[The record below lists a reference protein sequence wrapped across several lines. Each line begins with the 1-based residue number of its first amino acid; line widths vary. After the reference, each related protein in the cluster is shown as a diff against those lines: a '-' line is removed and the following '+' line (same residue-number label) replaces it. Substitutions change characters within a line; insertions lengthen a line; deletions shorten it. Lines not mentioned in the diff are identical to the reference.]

1 MKIII
6 AGSREIQSIKPE
18 HLAMISSLIRDGA
31 MTELVSGMCHGIDF
45 LAYEYIKENHHI
57 PIFECPADW
66 YNTNVFPRLIKRNSL
81 GVKYNVL
88 AGYNR
93 NQKMTEYADGLIAF
107 IKNNSNG
114 TKDMIK
120 RMQKLKK
127 LVNVYVY

>member
-6 AGSREIQSIKPE
+6 AGSRDIQSIKPE
-18 HLAMISSLIRDGA
+18 HLKMISPMINAGD
-31 MTELVSGMCHGIDF
+31 MTELVSGMAPGVD
-45 LAYEYIKENHHI
+45 YITYQYVKENHNI
-57 PIFECPADW
+57 PIYECPADW
-66 YNTNVFPRLIKRNSL
+66 YNLDVFPRRIKRNSL

-93 NQKMTEYADGLIAF
+93 NQKMAEYADGLIAF

-114 TKDMIK
+114 TKDMIN

-127 LVNVYVY
+127 LVSIYVY

>member
-18 HLAMISSLIRDGA
+18 HLKMISSLIRDGD
-31 MTELVSGMCHGIDF
+31 MTELVSGMCHGIDY
-45 LAYEYIKENHHI
+45 LAYEYIKENHNI
-57 PIFECPADW
+57 LIYECPADW
-66 YNTNVFPRLIKRNSL
+66 YNLDVYPRLIKRNSL

-93 NQKMTEYADGLIAF
+93 NQKIADYADGLIAF

-114 TKDMIK
+114 TKDMIN

-127 LVNVYVY
+127 LVSVYDY